1 MARRRSKLL
10 MGAATAAGAVG
21 AFFGVRALMQYSQ
34 RREHDRERFERL
46 RDRFDQHPG
55 YVDREEVPPS
65 PRYQPV
71 DQPDRFTESGAG
83 RGQDFSISR
92 SGGVYTSD
100 AGNAEGARENREA
113 IPTTGMGA
121 MAPPDTSAYTRDQM
135 VEMDANL
142 SMPLAQYLL
151 TFYSM
156 INLLRARRQSGA
168 GAGTRS
174 LNAEDV
180 GRYSE
185 ALDRLRELTPEADR
199 SDFADG
205 SPQYQAYDLILK
217 LRDALENNSYT
228 DDDLFRINGEVKAV
242 ACRVLS
248 MMPEGD
254 TGTYLDQAR
263 QAFECS

>member
-1 MARRRSKLL
+1 
-10 MGAATAAGAVG
+10 MGAASAAGAVG
-21 AFFGVRALMQYSQ
+21 AFFGVRALMQYTQ
-34 RREHDRERFERL
+34 RRQHDRIRFERL

-71 DQPDRFTESGAG
+71 DQPDRFTASDAD
-83 RGQDFSISR
+83 RGQDFSTSR

-100 AGNAEGARENREA
+100 VRTTEDVRENREA
-113 IPTTGMGA
+113 IPTTGM
-121 MAPPDTSAYTRDQM
+121 APPDITAYTRDQM
-135 VEMDANL
+135 IDTDSNL

-156 INLLRARRQSGA
+156 INLLRARRHSDAGA
-168 GAGTRS
+168 GARS

-185 ALDRLRELTPEADR
+185 ALDRLREITPEADR
-199 SDFADG
+199 SDFAEG

-217 LRDALENNSYT
+217 LRDALENNAYT
-228 DDDLFRINGEVKAV
+228 DDDLFRINGEVKSV

-263 QAFECS
+263 QAFECG